1 MDESRVGN
9 EPSDHEHY
17 CERAEHYER
26 MSEQRPSPAHERR
39 AKALLRSP
47 SAEQRIGLLGS
58 LVITIAYVVRD
69 ENMGSRIDCVIIYD
83 GLSSLFKTAVRSL
96 TCDLTC
102 SFPYS
107 LPSRLSTSLSCS
119 LSSSLPASL
128 SSSLLCG
135 FPANLLFSLLGRHRH
150 MCISH
155 STPGE
160 ALSRV
165 HIPQPFGRG
174 TVTCAYPT
182 TAGTW
187 RNSECPEY
195 FNLD

>member
-1 MDESRVGN
+1 MVN
-9 EPSDHEHY
+9 
-17 CERAEHYER
+17 
-26 MSEQRPSPAHERR
+26 
-39 AKALLRSP
+39 
-47 SAEQRIGLLGS
+47 
-58 LVITIAYVVRD
+58 
-69 ENMGSRIDCVIIYD
+69 RIDCVVFYD

-135 FPANLLFSLLGRHRH
+135 FPANLLFSLLERHRH

-165 HIPQPFGRG
+165 HIPQPSGRG

-182 TAGTW
+182 TLSSGIFLLCGTGLW
-187 RNSECPEY
+187 TATGAIGAAAARRRLCRHSECYGECDSEEAVP
-195 FNLD
+195 

>member
-1 MDESRVGN
+1 MVN
-9 EPSDHEHY
+9 
-17 CERAEHYER
+17 
-26 MSEQRPSPAHERR
+26 
-39 AKALLRSP
+39 
-47 SAEQRIGLLGS
+47 
-58 LVITIAYVVRD
+58 
-69 ENMGSRIDCVIIYD
+69 RIDCVIFYD
-83 GLSSLFKTAVRSL
+83 GLSSLFKAAVRSL

-107 LPSRLSTSLSCS
+107 LPSRLSSRLSYS

-135 FPANLLFSLLGRHRH
+135 FPADLLFSLLERHRH
-150 MCISH
+150 MYISH

-165 HIPQPFGRG
+165 HIPQPSGRG

-182 TAGTW
+182 TLPGLFE
-187 RNSECPEY
+187 RNIEAQFYPS
-195 FNLD
+195 NLLPIAIQLQYQKRKNLL